1 MTTNHKVRKV
11 RTNFD
16 KTKEY
21 SVNVATCSKEEKR
34 MVQQAFFNVGIVWRD
49 YGKKYEFLDRAL
61 YTNARSSG
69 DVTSYLMFGDP
80 TDDRSITPKEFLGLV
95 YEPEPCA
102 KEEAVTQPDPQHPAA
117 AQAAYLESI
126 TPVAG
131 FEQKEQCTKI
141 LSKLKKAPDIL
152 AAGIKHMEDRAALR
166 DSPEGER
173 SMKAAVTAF
182 NALEGTN
189 LTEVQGWRFMCVL
202 KHARAAK
209 GNLSID
215 DYEDAA
221 AYWALAAESAQ

>member
-1 MTTNHKVRKV
+1 MEQVNAEKTENQKVRKD
-11 RTNFD
+11 FD

-34 MVQQAFFNVGIVWRD
+34 TVQQAFFNVGIVWRD
-49 YGKKYEFLDRAL
+49 CGKKYEYLDKAL
-61 YTNARSSG
+61 YTNTKSSG

-80 TDDRSITPKEFLGLV
+80 TDNHSMTPKEFLDLV
-95 YEPEPCA
+95 YEPESCA
-102 KEEAVTQPDPQHPAA
+102 KEGTVTQPDREHPAA
-117 AQAAYLESI
+117 AQAAYLE
-126 TPVAG
+126 
-131 FEQKEQCTKI
+131 QKEQCMKI
-141 LSKLKKAPDIL
+141 LSKFKKAPDIL

-173 SMKAAVTAF
+173 SMKATVAAF

-221 AYWALAAESAQ
+221 AYWALAAESAQQQ